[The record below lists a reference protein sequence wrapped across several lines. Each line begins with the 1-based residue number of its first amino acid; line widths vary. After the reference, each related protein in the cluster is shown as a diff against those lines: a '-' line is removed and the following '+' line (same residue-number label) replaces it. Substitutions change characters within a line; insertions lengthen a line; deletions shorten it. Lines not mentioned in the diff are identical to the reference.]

1 MCVCVCVCVCVSVV
15 YTHRETHTPKDGHA
29 TESARLLEREQALCG
44 ALLAGGSGRVHDL
57 PLPSEGLQGKRERK
71 RGEGEGATSHRFTL
85 AMEGHMYPPPHMAMG
100 GHMAVRTVL
109 LCDIFSLKHLRRL
122 GGRLGLG
129 LGGLGLGR

>member
-1 MCVCVCVCVCVSVV
+1 MQIARKRSKRVTCVCVCVCVCVSVV

-57 PLPSEGLQGKRERK
+57 PLPSEGLQGERERK

-85 AMEGHMYPPPHMAMG
+85 AME